1 MRTLA
6 ALTLFVYLAPGCYAE
21 DWDSVHDK
29 GVDATKR
36 REFAGA
42 VDLFRRSLPLAQTET
57 EKAVTEND
65 LGIALCQSGHVAE
78 AKIWLERA
86 LAAWSGDPARLTLYA
101 QTAGALAVA
110 DRTLGNYHDAE
121 AVLRAALEQQQVE
134 GAMRSYLL
142 SSLGDIM
149 RELGDFDQGAPFA
162 EGGGCRSIS
171 AVEGTARHPEVAI
184 AELDRDTRNWDAS
197 VKEWNVAVALAREKG
212 DTKAEAACVRGL
224 GQTWLDRGNA
234 SRAEPLLKTALAMYE
249 REPTLVEGE
258 IATALAALG
267 ELYLVQDKNG
277 LAEEVLRRALLSK
290 ERSLGTAHPQTAL
303 VLELL
308 ADSVCKQGR
317 TELARQYLDR
327 AEGIMSAQF
336 GERSMMAATVFVN
349 RGALEQRAGNAEKS
363 VGRYRK
369 ALDILG
375 SGDGDL
381 SGYRQVVMTRY
392 AAALKSAHHKREA
405 ADVMAQVASFRS
417 TKSRK
422 EQA

>member
-6 ALTLFVYLAPGCYAE
+6 VLTLFVYLAPGCYAE

-86 LAAWSGDPARLTLYA
+86 LAAWSGDPARRTLYA

-149 RELGDFDQGAPFA
+149 RELGDFDQARRLLKEA
-162 EGGGCRSIS
+162 DAARSLRWRERLDI
-171 AVEGTARHPEVAI
+171 EVAI

-197 VKEWNVAVALAREKG
+197 VKEWSLAVTLAREKG
-212 DTKAEAACVRGL
+212 DAIAEAGCVRGL

-363 VGRYRK
+363 VGQYRK

-375 SGDGDL
+375 SGDWDL

-417 TKSRK
+417 TK
-422 EQA
+422 